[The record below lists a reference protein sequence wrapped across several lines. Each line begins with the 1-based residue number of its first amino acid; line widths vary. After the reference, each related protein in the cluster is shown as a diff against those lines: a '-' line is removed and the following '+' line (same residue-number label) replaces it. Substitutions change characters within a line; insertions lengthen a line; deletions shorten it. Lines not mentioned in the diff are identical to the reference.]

1 MNTIASTVAA
11 WVALVGCL
19 WTVPASA
26 TPLLFSEATKQG
38 MPAKGCQ
45 YCHVSKMP
53 QKDSYKPDD
62 LNDRG
67 KWLMTEKNQQG
78 AKDVKAEWLKQYPGG
93 KEQK

>member
-1 MNTIASTVAA
+1 MNTVTPIVAA
-11 WVALVGCL
+11 WAVLLGCL

-26 TPLLFSEATKQG
+26 TPLLFSQATKQG

-53 QKDSYKPDD
+53 QKASYKPDD

-67 KWLMTEKNQQG
+67 KWLMTEKGKQG
-78 AKDVKAEWLKQYPGG
+78 AKDVKAEWLEQYPGG

>member
-1 MNTIASTVAA
+1 MNKITPTVAA
-11 WVALVGCL
+11 CAALLGCL
-19 WTVPASA
+19 WPVPASA
-26 TPLLFSEATKQG
+26 TPQLLSQATKQG

-53 QKDSYKPDD
+53 QKDTYKPDD

-67 KWLMTEKNQQG
+67 KWLMTEKGKQG

-93 KEQK
+93 TQQK